1 MADPVVP
8 SSSPRP
14 KTHAGGAASAGLLLC
29 ALLWSCATN
38 QAFGIDLAA
47 PSTPEEVRA
56 LARGAQGGDKL
67 AQLELGKRF
76 EAGRGVPKN
85 PGRAG
90 KLYAA
95 AASPNDGASIRTLYS
110 PNGGVSTTVL
120 NGGGAGG
127 GLPYAAVRGC
137 VLAGKAGKRCADLAG
152 VDELLLF
159 VSYEVNFWPCAEQV
173 GFSVS
178 EPNPH
183 RELQMC
189 LVAKAEAIPCDA
201 ALERPLLRAEGVAA
215 MDRRFAKL
223 EAATSNLR
231 RFCAL
236 QPPKSAVERE
246 QALVQGE
253 RLTPIDALVEAEHER
268 WRMHYEHY
276 AAERFMVIVCSQTP
290 KGLRLNLSDLEKS
303 MCAVEIPRGG
313 KS

>member
-1 MADPVVP
+1 MSRREGKP
-8 SSSPRP
+8 S
-14 KTHAGGAASAGLLLC
+14 KTLGAVSAGLLFC
-29 ALLWSCATN
+29 VLLSSCAAN
-38 QAFGIDLAA
+38 QAFGIDLTA
-47 PSTPEEVRA
+47 PSTSEEVKV

-76 EAGRGVPKN
+76 EAGRGVPKDF
-85 PGRAG
+85 GRAD

-110 PNGGVSTTVL
+110 PSGGVSTTVL

-137 VLAGKAGKRCADLAG
+137 ALARADDPGRRCAGLAG

-189 LVAKAEAIPCDA
+189 LVAKAEAIPCDV
-201 ALERPLLRAEGVAA
+201 ALARPLLRAEGVAA

-268 WRMHYEHY
+268 WRLHYEHY
-276 AAERFMVIVCSQTP
+276 TAERFMVIICTLTA
-290 KGLRLNLSDLEKS
+290 KELRGELSNLEKS